1 MARSTV
7 SAAGEALHKRPV
19 ELLRNLIRFDTSNP
33 PGNERECIAYIAGLL
48 EDAGLETTTRARD
61 PERPNLIARFPGRG
75 DAPPLLLYGHVDV
88 VTTENQRWRHPP
100 FEAVLEDGY
109 VWGRGALDMKGGMA
123 MLISALLRAKAE
135 GIAPAG
141 DVVFCALSDE
151 EGFGDY
157 GAKFLVESHP
167 ELFAGIRYAIGEFGG
182 FTLHMGGRRLYPIQ
196 VSEKQICTLRATVR
210 GAGGHGAMPVRGGAM
225 HALADLLARLDRARL
240 PVHVT
245 PVVREMLQ
253 SIAAALPLVVRLPVA
268 RLTSP
273 PLAGAALRA
282 LGDRAGRLE
291 PLLRNTVS
299 PTVIAASEK
308 VNVIPSEVSVL
319 LDGRVLPGFG
329 PDDLLAEVKA
339 AVGDEVEL
347 EVVRYDPG
355 PGDPD
360 MRMFGVLASVLKEL
374 DPGSHP
380 VPLLMA
386 GVTDGRFLSRLGI
399 QTYGYLP
406 MNLPPDFDFWQYI
419 HASDER
425 IPAAAV
431 DFGSEAVYRVLERYR
446 SDGDA

>member
-1 MARSTV
+1 MARSAT
-7 SAAGEALHKRPV
+7 SAAEEALHKRPV
-19 ELLRNLIRFDTSNP
+19 ELLRTLIRFDTSNP
-33 PGNERECIAYIAGLL
+33 PGNERECIAYIERLL
-48 EDAGLETTTRARD
+48 RDAGLETTTRARD
-61 PERPNLIARFPGRG
+61 PQRPNLVSRLPGRG

-88 VTTENQRWRHPP
+88 VTTENQQWRHPP

-123 MLISALLRAKAE
+123 MLISALLRAKAA
-135 GIAPAG
+135 GVVPAG

-167 ELFAGIRYAIGEFGG
+167 ELFAGIRFAIGEFGG
-182 FTLHMGGRRLYPIQ
+182 VTLHVGGRRFYPIQ

-210 GAGGHGAMPVRGGAM
+210 GAGGHGAMPIRGGAM
-225 HALADLLARLDRARL
+225 QGLADLLARLDRARL

-245 PVVREMLQ
+245 PVVREMLR
-253 SIAAALPLVVRLPVA
+253 SIAAASPWAVGFLLK

-282 LGDRAGRLE
+282 IGDRAGRLE

-299 PTVIAASEK
+299 PTVLTASEK
-308 VNVIPSEVSVL
+308 VNVIPSEVAVL
-319 LDGRVLPGFG
+319 MDGRLLPGFG
-329 PDDLLAEVKA
+329 PDDLIAEIGAV
-339 AVGDEVEL
+339 VGDAVEL
-347 EVVRYDPG
+347 ELVRYDPG
-355 PGDPD
+355 PGEPD
-360 MRMFGVLASVLKEL
+360 MGLFGTLSTILDDL
-374 DPGSHP
+374 DPGSHA

-386 GVTDGRFLSRLGI
+386 GVTDGRFFSRLGI

-406 MNLPPDFDFWQYI
+406 MNLPQGFDFWQYI

-431 DFGSEAVYRVLERYR
+431 DFGSEAVYRALERYG
-446 SDGDA
+446 SEADA